1 MLNQELKK
9 KIENYIYNY
18 EHPGRDALSKRYPK
32 LQRPIIFVRHLERNI
47 KNFLDWRLR
56 IKKSSNYFE
65 NIIVHHQS
73 LLRRKLGGSD
83 PRLQEQKII
92 NIKRA
97 IKKLDGIII
106 PQDKIFSLW
115 NIVGKPRYEDGYVD
129 GMLLS
134 GGEVKEGLGGGMCQ
148 LSNFLYWVFLHA
160 PTEIVERHHHS
171 KDVFPDSGRTL
182 PFGSGATIFYN
193 YLDLKVK
200 NVSKSS
206 LQLKI
211 WLTADHLKGQLLSND
226 KIIENFHIIE
236 KNHLFIKR
244 GDKYFRYNEI
254 LRETQVGDKIEK
266 IEEINYNFAPVLYE
280 VKSDYLKENN
290 FEVLDCTSV

>member
-1 MLNQELKK
+1 M
-9 KIENYIYNY
+9 
-18 EHPGRDALSKRYPK
+18 
-32 LQRPIIFVRHLERNI
+32 
-47 KNFLDWRLR
+47 
-56 IKKSSNYFE
+56 
-65 NIIVHHQS
+65 
-73 LLRRKLGGSD
+73 
-83 PRLQEQKII
+83 
-92 NIKRA
+92 
-97 IKKLDGIII
+97 
-106 PQDKIFSLW
+106 
-115 NIVGKPRYEDGYVD
+115 
-129 GMLLS
+129 
-134 GGEVKEGLGGGMCQ
+134 
-148 LSNFLYWVFLHA
+148 
-160 PTEIVERHHHS
+160 
-171 KDVFPDSGRTL
+171 
-182 PFGSGATIFYN
+182 
-193 YLDLKVK
+193 KVK